1 MNIDFLK
8 QFIKQTKTGSFKT
21 KEYPREF
28 LDLKM
33 KVSFGKGALAH
44 IPWVALHAPD
54 LPVSSGYYPVYLF
67 YKEQNILILT
77 YGISETNVPEKS
89 WTPTIHENKTKISNF
104 IQDPF
109 RYGDS
114 FVHSHYQPK
123 VEGHEVV
130 FYRENQK
137 ISEEM
142 IRSELLDLVNF
153 YKGCLDL
160 DVKDETSSIS
170 SGLFYLESQLED
182 FLIENWN
189 ETDFGKK
196 YELIFESGE
205 LKSQQYKTD
214 IGRID
219 ILARNKSDKSY
230 VVIELK
236 RNQTSDDT
244 VGQVTRYMGWVQEEF
259 GDNNVSGVIVPGKY
273 DEKLYYAQKMLK
285 NIEVFLYEVNF
296 KLNEYK
302 K

>member
-1 MNIDFLK
+1 M
-8 QFIKQTKTGSFKT
+8 
-21 KEYPREF
+21 
-28 LDLKM
+28 
-33 KVSFGKGALAH
+33 
-44 IPWVALHAPD
+44 
-54 LPVSSGYYPVYLF
+54 
-67 YKEQNILILT
+67 
-77 YGISETNVPEKS
+77 
-89 WTPTIHENKTKISNF
+89 
-104 IQDPF
+104 
-109 RYGDS
+109 
-114 FVHSHYQPK
+114 
-123 VEGHEVV
+123 
-130 FYRENQK
+130 
-137 ISEEM
+137 
-142 IRSELLDLVNF
+142 NF
-153 YKGCLDL
+153 YKSCLDL

-205 LKSQQYKTD
+205 LKSQQYRTD

-219 ILARNKSDKSY
+219 ILAKKKSDNSY

-244 VGQVTRYMGWVQEEF
+244 VGQVTRYMGWVQEKF
-259 GDNNVSGVIVPGKY
+259 GDNNVCGVIVAGKY

-296 KLNEYK
+296 KLNAYK